1 MPGSVKDRGRPS
13 ESGRTSRWSRYLL
26 RERGNDAGAKTWS
39 RGEDCWRQER
49 LAKTFSALANAT
61 PVYSKLHSNGEV
73 VVEERRT
80 HEEEKHQKGEVSKDT
95 SSTAWLVWCILG
107 TAHRQR

>member
-1 MPGSVKDRGRPS
+1 M
-13 ESGRTSRWSRYLL
+13 
-26 RERGNDAGAKTWS
+26 
-39 RGEDCWRQER
+39 
-49 LAKTFSALANAT
+49 
-61 PVYSKLHSNGEV
+61 
-73 VVEERRT
+73 EERRT